1 MRFGRTLRESVYAPW
16 KDKYIDYAKLKS
28 LLREDV
34 ADDDRPWTEDDET
47 RFCEEIFNK
56 QLEKVAEFQE
66 QRFNALKERVDA
78 AFEKLKELAPVEST
92 EEDGTVPKGEISA
105 SRLRAL
111 ESELD
116 DITNE
121 VRELKK
127 YSNINYT
134 GFLKIIKKHDRKRG
148 DRYKVRPMMQLSLA
162 QRPFNSETG
171 YSPLLNKL
179 SIMYFAIRQQ
189 LEEGGDQLPPLDLES
204 QGETHN
210 GERYTAHKFWVHPDN
225 LLEVKTVIL
234 RHLPALVYSEQ
245 SAKELDGS
253 DSPSITS
260 LYFDSKQ
267 FDLYGEKVNR
277 QSEATSLRLR
287 WYGQLTTR
295 PEIFV
300 EEKTVDDKGSQ
311 ELKFT
316 IKDKYVKSFVD
327 GDYKMD
333 KAIQKMKRQSFTPE
347 QVETYKKTVNAIQ
360 SFVKEKGLSPVLRAN
375 YLRTAF
381 QKPADDRIRI
391 AIDTDVAFIR
401 EDTLDRDRP
410 CRDPNEWHRLD
421 IDDSEMTYP
430 FKKMNQ
436 SEVNRFPYALL
447 EIKLKEDGLRKRPS
461 WVEDL
466 MSSHLVHPTPRFSKF
481 VHGVA
486 VLFEDYVNNL
496 PFWLSDLEGDIRKD
510 PQKSFEEEEQRR
522 AQRHEDVMAVG
533 SLIGA
538 GAKSG
543 SYKPTQSSPVSR
555 SYLAD
560 RMSKDSIAQTL
571 NNRASRVTHR
581 EENGEGSGSR
591 QQEEEQE
598 RSYGTLSSVIPGF
611 SLSKYSRAKRASQQA
626 LPEGVVAPT
635 EWIKNAGELKVEPK
649 VWLANE
655 RTFLKWQHICIL
667 QGGLAVGL
675 YTAAGKD
682 TVASIMGLIYV
693 LIAVFAGAW
702 GYGMLRVRRTMILE
716 RSGKDFDNMI
726 GPMIISVSLM
736 VALILNFFFQY
747 RAAFGRMNDGQD
759 GSEPLSEDLK

>member
-92 EEDGTVPKGEISA
+92 EDDGTIPKGEISA

-260 LYFDSKQ
+260 LYFDNRQ

-277 QSEATSLRLR
+277 QAEATSLRLR

-300 EEKTVDDKGSQ
+300 EEKTVDDKGSR
-311 ELKFT
+311 ELKFS

-347 QVETYKKTVNAIQ
+347 QVDAYKKTVNAIQ
-360 SFVKEKGLSPVLRAN
+360 EFVKEKGLSPVLRAN
-375 YLRTAF
+375 YVRTAF

-543 SYKPTQSSPVSR
+543 SYKPTQSSPVSK

-560 RMSKDSIAQTL
+560 RMSKDSIAQAL
-571 NNRASRVTHR
+571 NNRTSRAPNG
-581 EENGEGSGSR
+581 EENGEGSSR
-591 QQEEEQE
+591 QQEEQQE

-747 RAAFGRMNDGQD
+747 RAAFGRMNDGKD
-759 GSEPLSEDLK
+759 GSEPLSEDLR

>member
-1 MRFGRTLRESVYAPW
+1 M
-16 KDKYIDYAKLKS
+16 
-28 LLREDV
+28 
-34 ADDDRPWTEDDET
+34 
-47 RFCEEIFNK
+47 
-56 QLEKVAEFQE
+56 
-66 QRFNALKERVDA
+66 
-78 AFEKLKELAPVEST
+78 
-92 EEDGTVPKGEISA
+92 
-105 SRLRAL
+105 
-111 ESELD
+111 
-116 DITNE
+116 
-121 VRELKK
+121 
-127 YSNINYT
+127 YS
-134 GFLKIIKKHDRKRG
+134 
-148 DRYKVRPMMQLSLA
+148 Q
-162 QRPFNSETG
+162 
-171 YSPLLNKL
+171 
-179 SIMYFAIRQQ
+179 
-189 LEEGGDQLPPLDLES
+189 
-204 QGETHN
+204 
-210 GERYTAHKFWVHPDN
+210 
-225 LLEVKTVIL
+225 
-234 RHLPALVYSEQ
+234 Q

-260 LYFDSKQ
+260 LYFDNRQ

-277 QSEATSLRLR
+277 QAEATSLRLR
-287 WYGQLTTR
+287 WYGQLSTR

-300 EEKTVDDKGSQ
+300 EEKTVDDKGSR
-311 ELKFT
+311 ELKFS

-347 QVETYKKTVNAIQ
+347 QVDAYKKSVNAIQ
-360 SFVKEKGLSPVLRAN
+360 NFVKEKGLSPVLRAN
-375 YLRTAF
+375 YARTAF

-421 IDDSEMTYP
+421 IDESEMTYP

-466 MSSHLVHPTPRFSKF
+466 MSSHLVHATPRFSKF

-538 GAKSG
+538 GAKSA
-543 SYKPTQSSPVSR
+543 SYKPTQSSPVSK

-571 NNRASRVTHR
+571 NNRASRAPNG
-581 EENGEGSGSR
+581 EEAGEGSSR
-591 QQEEEQE
+591 QQEEQPQQE

-611 SLSKYSRAKRASQQA
+611 SLSKYSRAKRASQQQA

-693 LIAVFAGAW
+693 LIAIFAGAW
-702 GYGMLRVRRTMILE
+702 GYGMLRLRRTMILE

-736 VALILNFFFQY
+736 VALILNFFFQV
-747 RAAFGRMNDGQD
+747 RLAGRHA
-759 GSEPLSEDLK
+759 SIKS